1 MRYVVLDTET
11 TGLEWRDGHRIIEIG
26 CVELLGRQVTDSHYH
41 QYINPERE
49 VDQGAFEVHGISNE
63 MLADKPVFK
72 SIVQPFLDFVR
83 GSTLII
89 HNASFDIGFLD
100 AELER
105 LKLGKMDDYVDGVID
120 SLMMAREMFPGKRNN
135 LDALC
140 DRLGVNNGHRTLH
153 GALLDSEIL
162 GEVYL
167 AMTRGQETLTIEL
180 GGTENKAKTASQ
192 VIDLAALTL
201 PEPELDEDELLVHA
215 AYLEGLDKESKG
227 ACIWKKL
234 DSPAEETEQQEA
246 TS

>member
-26 CVELLGRQVTDSHYH
+26 CVELLGRQVTNQHYH

-49 VDQGAFEVHGISNE
+49 VDQGAYEVHGISNE
-63 MLADKPVFK
+63 RLADEPVFK
-72 SIVQPFLDFVR
+72 DIVQPFLDFVK

-89 HNASFDIGFLD
+89 HNASFDLGFLN
-100 AELER
+100 AELSR
-105 LKLGKMDDYVDGVID
+105 LKLGSMDDYVEGVID

-167 AMTRGQETLTIEL
+167 AMTRGQEALVIDSSSVKE
-180 GGTENKAKTASQ
+180 ASQ
-192 VIDLAALTL
+192 EGAETVALGQLSL
-201 PEPELDEDELLVHA
+201 PEVQVSDEEMRAHA
-215 AYLEGLDKESKG
+215 AYLEALDKESNG
-227 ACIWKKL
+227 QCIWKATRTENETVK
-234 DSPAEETEQQEA
+234 EEG
-246 TS
+246 

>member
-11 TGLEWRDGHRIIEIG
+11 TGLEWREGHRIIEIG
-26 CVELLGRQVTDSHYH
+26 CVELMGRQVTDQHYH

-49 VDQGAFEVHGISNE
+49 VDQGAYEVHGISNE
-63 MLADKPVFK
+63 RLADEPVFK
-72 SIVQPFLDFVR
+72 DIVRPFLDFVK

-89 HNASFDIGFLD
+89 HNASFDIGFLN

-105 LKLGKMDDYVDGVID
+105 LKLGSMNDYVAGVID
-120 SLMMAREMFPGKRNN
+120 SLQMAREMFPGKRNN

-167 AMTRGQETLTIEL
+167 AMTRGQEAL
-180 GGTENKAKTASQ
+180 
-192 VIDLAALTL
+192 VIDASAKGKQSDAIERIDLSGLNL
-201 PEPELDEDELLVHA
+201 PEIQVSEEEMQAHRN
-215 AYLEGLDKESKG
+215 YLGALDKESKG
-227 ACIWKKL
+227 QCVWNQLTEPKQATQ
-234 DSPAEETEQQEA
+234 EEVSQ
-246 TS
+246 

>member
-26 CVELLGRQVTDSHYH
+26 CVELLGRQVTDQHYH

-49 VDQGAFEVHGISNE
+49 VDQGAYEVHGISNE
-63 MLADKPVFK
+63 RLEGEPVFK
-72 SIVQPFLDFVR
+72 DIVQPFLDFVK

-89 HNASFDIGFLD
+89 HNASFDIWFLN

-105 LKLGKMDDYVDGVID
+105 LKLGSMNDYVAGVID
-120 SLMMAREMFPGKRNN
+120 SLQMAREMFPGKRNN

-167 AMTRGQETLTIEL
+167 AMTRGQEAL
-180 GGTENKAKTASQ
+180 
-192 VIDLAALTL
+192 VIDADSRDKKSDSVGRVDLSGLTL
-201 PEPELDEDELLVHA
+201 VEPVTPEVEMQAHQN
-215 AYLEGLDKESKG
+215 YLEALDKESKG
-227 ACIWKKL
+227 QCVWNQLTAPKQTNY
-234 DSPAEETEQQEA
+234 EEASQ
-246 TS
+246 